1 MLLMC
6 FTISL
11 SLPLSTVPRTVTS
24 LSSTTATSARVTQ
37 RRGTTREPRCNLRKP
52 DVFRTHIIE
61 PSTDPDTNPEHPVE
75 EQALCNFEYTADID
89 RHRHPEIMV
98 VAVCPTK
105 NCGHCAGGQGR
116 CEPVYHNF
124 KVLRRCGWDNDNN
137 YLYRYD
143 YERLAVA
150 CVFATPA
157 LQEGKPVMPAGP
169 VNEHD
174 DPAPVLD

>member
-1 MLLMC
+1 M
-6 FTISL
+6 SL
-11 SLPLSTVPRTVTS
+11 SLPLSTVPRSVTS
-24 LSSTTATSARVTQ
+24 LSSTTATSTRVTP
-37 RRGTTREPRCNLRKP
+37 RRGTTRDPRCNLREP
-52 DVFRTHIIE
+52 DVFRTHIID
-61 PSTDPDTNPEHPVE
+61 PSTDPATNPEHQVE
-75 EQALCNFEYTADID
+75 ERALCNFEYTADID

-150 CVFATPA
+150 CVCATPA
-157 LQEGKPVMPAGP
+157 LEEGKPFMPAGSA
-169 VNEHD
+169 NEHD